1 MPNRRSCG
9 TLSLS
14 IRVLL
19 IVRDT
24 NHKVRE
30 YAHNIDSKLD
40 RDEGRIILEHA
51 SKSTSLGIAP

>member
-1 MPNRRSCG
+1 MPNRKSCS
-9 TLSLS
+9 TLGFR

-30 YAHNIDSKLD
+30 YAHNIDSKLNC
-40 RDEGRIILEHA
+40 DEGRIILEHA